1 MGQGQS
7 TEHAAR
13 NVTTEHLSHELAQR
27 FATRCFTPLELTH
40 FKDVFRTLADNQD
53 GIQFWKEETL
63 CRFLAIPDALG
74 PGPVIYQMATYLGAF
89 PFPSLAPSILTRE
102 AMLNVVV
109 VMTERYGK
117 VLKKGKADRNKL
129 FFRSLAVYDRRMS
142 SVHEMPKLD
151 TLQPSEDRHETAA
164 EEGHERARGHIPGF
178 DVDEPDSDEEED
190 DDELSLAALES
201 LDAIE
206 VFKNDQKADT
216 KVHHARIPIDNF
228 RGLLMLL
235 LVLAPLESQEPL
247 TRYAEGLTES
257 RLKGL
262 RSVADSI
269 LWSFIPEE
277 NAGISYH
284 TFNTIVP
291 TSLPYLFDG
300 FNPLFEHF
308 LFSKNIDLSR
318 RRQSTTSHPTLGSTA
333 SYVPD
338 IPFEPLLQREGE
350 ILDLNIL
357 SQLSFF
363 MKGSNLF
370 RRLRLLYSG
379 GEAGFSIGSFEQKVL
394 NWRAPSI
401 LLVSGTRLP
410 VMPHDSRQ
418 RTLADK
424 LPPKKHPD
432 GVSGNSKSN
441 KVVYGVYLNVPW
453 KQTHKEAIGD
463 SDSLLFQL
471 EPIHEVFHA
480 SIINRD
486 YATLTK
492 SGIAFGNPPA
502 RAKPVSGLSSHVFLG
517 PVSLLLDES
526 LEYGVFTHDAS
537 GGGSFHPSKIRN
549 HSWQD
554 RFEIDSLEV
563 WGCGGDKE
571 AERQRAA
578 WAFEEREALA
588 RKNLNLGKDIEA
600 DRALL
605 AMAGL
610 LASENHTSGGSMA

>member
-1 MGQGQS
+1 
-7 TEHAAR
+7 
-13 NVTTEHLSHELAQR
+13 
-27 FATRCFTPLELTH
+27 
-40 FKDVFRTLADNQD
+40 
-53 GIQFWKEETL
+53 
-63 CRFLAIPDALG
+63 
-74 PGPVIYQMATYLGAF
+74 
-89 PFPSLAPSILTRE
+89 
-102 AMLNVVV
+102 MLNVVV

-117 VLKKGKADRNKL
+117 IFKKGRADRNKL

-142 SVHEMPKLD
+142 SVPEKKELGTVQHPKD
-151 TLQPSEDRHETAA
+151 GNEIAA
-164 EEGHERARGHIPGF
+164 KEGHEVTHGHVAGF
-178 DVDEPDSDEEED
+178 HIDEPGSDEEED
-190 DDELSLAALES
+190 DDELSLSALES

-228 RGLLMLL
+228 RSLLMLL
-235 LVLAPLESQEPL
+235 LVLAPLQSQEPL
-247 TRYAEGLTES
+247 TRYAEGLTEY

-262 RSVADSI
+262 RRVANSI

-284 TFNTIVP
+284 AFNTIVP
-291 TSLPYLFDG
+291 ASLPYLFDSL
-300 FNPLFEHF
+300 NPLFEHF

-318 RRQSTTSHPTLGSTA
+318 QSPSTA
-333 SYVPD
+333 NQATLLSTLHPVPD
-338 IPFEPLLQREGE
+338 TPFEPLIQHEGE

-394 NWRAPSI
+394 NWRAPSV
-401 LLVSGTRLP
+401 LLVSGTRLS
-410 VMPHDSRQ
+410 VVPHDSRQ
-418 RTLADK
+418 RALADK
-424 LPPKKHPD
+424 LPPKRYSD
-432 GVSGNSKSN
+432 GLSGNSKSN
-441 KVVYGVYLNVPW
+441 KVVYGAYLNVPW
-453 KQTHKEAIGD
+453 KQTYKEAIGD

-480 SIINRD
+480 SAINRD
-486 YATLTK
+486 YATLSK
-492 SGIAFGNPPA
+492 SGITFGNPPA
-502 RAKPVSGLSSHVFLG
+502 RAKPVSGHSSHVSLG

-526 LEYGVFTHDAS
+526 LEYGVFTHDVS
-537 GGGSFHPSKIRN
+537 GGGSFHPSKVRN

-563 WGCGGDKE
+563 WGCGGDEE

-610 LASENHTSGGSMA
+610 LASENHTSGGSMG